1 MNDRSQLYKKDW
13 FRDSKGIIKSS
24 HVLLYQLYQ
33 LYHMSIHPSKIHTPT
48 HDPPASFE
56 MSESLDLFS
65 LYFDSYEWVS
75 HDNS

>member
-1 MNDRSQLYKKDW
+1 MNDRSQLYQKDC

-24 HVLLYQLYQ
+24 HVLLYQ

-56 MSESLDLFS
+56 MSDSLDLCLFI
-65 LYFDSYEWVS
+65 LILMNGYV

>member
-1 MNDRSQLYKKDW
+1 MNDRSQLCNRDW

-24 HVLLYQLYQ
+24 HVLLYQLY
-33 LYHMSIHPSKIHTPT
+33 HKSIYPSKIHTPT

-65 LYFDSYEWVS
+65 LYFDAYEWVS
-75 HDNS
+75 HDSS

>member
-1 MNDRSQLYKKDW
+1 MNDRKIYNKDC

-24 HVLLYQLYQ
+24 HVLLFQLYQ
-33 LYHMSIHPSKIHTPT
+33 MIIDSYSKIHIPT

-56 MSESLDLFS
+56 DNRDLFS
-65 LYFDSYEWVS
+65 LYFDSYESVV